1 MGLDDHVNDCISMFI
16 LGMCMIPCLPI
27 WYNLVL
33 GTGLCSIWVIST
45 HDSSFCSNR
54 SYMHIEFACSHF
66 RSMNTCFLWF
76 SQCRWVMHMVLDMLT
91 LAQAQFC
98 VSLCNQPWLFWRHK
112 HTGHIDVL
120 FPTAFALCSS
130 AAYQVFCLLTLCR
143 HIFTLPSCAP
153 VIFICTCS

>member
-1 MGLDDHVNDCISMFI
+1 MMGLDDHVNDCISMFI

-27 WYNLVL
+27 WCNLVL

-98 VSLCNQPWLFWRHK
+98 VSLCNQPWLFLRHK
-112 HTGHIDVL
+112 HTGHIDMCCFPRHLLYVHLLPIKCFAYSRSVGTYSHCPVVL
-120 FPTAFALCSS
+120 
-130 AAYQVFCLLTLCR
+130 Q
-143 HIFTLPSCAP
+143 
-153 VIFICTCS
+153 